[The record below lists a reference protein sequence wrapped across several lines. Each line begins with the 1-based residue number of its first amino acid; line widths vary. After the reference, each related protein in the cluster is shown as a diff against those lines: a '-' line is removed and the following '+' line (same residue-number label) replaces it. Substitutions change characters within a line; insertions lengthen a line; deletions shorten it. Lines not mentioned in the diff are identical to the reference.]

1 MSKNHKATKAMVIK
15 EGGILMKKVV
25 LIPDSFKGTM
35 SSQEICL
42 VMRDALTKHYPD
54 CSVIPIPVADGGAGT
69 VDAFL
74 AIAGGEKIF
83 KNVTGPFSD
92 SIVEGYYAMLEG
104 GVAVIEMCSA
114 AGIALLEDRWDP
126 SRATTYGVGELI
138 LDALDRGA
146 KKIILGLGESATND
160 AACGLAASLG
170 VSFYNAMGNTFTP
183 VGATLDQIDMIDIST
198 MDARLKNIPIVTICD
213 VDIPFCGPDGAV
225 ASDAAIKGA
234 DPSMII
240 SLESKMSRLAGI
252 LKRSSGVDVENL
264 KGAGAAG
271 GMGGGMAAMFSS
283 ELVSGVDAILD
294 SVKFE
299 ELIKD
304 ADLILTGEG
313 SFDAESL
320 HGKVVI
326 GVARRAKKLNKKVL
340 AFVGDIGDSVEK
352 AYDEGVTGIFSINRV
367 AVSYLEARERA
378 MDDLYLTVDNVLRCV
393 KAFA

>member
-1 MSKNHKATKAMVIK
+1 
-15 EGGILMKKVV
+15 MKKVV

>member
-1 MSKNHKATKAMVIK
+1 
-15 EGGILMKKVV
+15 MKKVV

-160 AACGLAASLG
+160 AACGLAAALG

>member
-1 MSKNHKATKAMVIK
+1 
-15 EGGILMKKVV
+15 MKKVV

-42 VMRDALTKHYPD
+42 VMRDAIKGHYPECD
-54 CSVIPIPVADGGAGT
+54 VISIPVADGGAGT

-74 AIAGGEKIF
+74 EIAGGRKFYKE
-83 KNVTGPFSD
+83 VTGPFND
-92 SIVEGYYAMLEG
+92 MKVEGFYAMLPG
-104 GVAVIEMCSA
+104 DIAVIEMSSA

-138 LDALDRGA
+138 IDALDNGA
-146 KKIILGLGESATND
+146 KEIILGLGESATND
-160 AACGLAASLG
+160 AACGLAAAVG
-170 VSFYNAMGNTFTP
+170 VSFYNAMGTTFTP
-183 VGATLDQIDMIDIST
+183 VGATLDQIDMIDLST
-198 MDARLKNIPIVTICD
+198 MDKRLKSIPIVTICD
-213 VDIPFCGPDGAV
+213 VDIPFYGPDGAV
-225 ASDAAIKGA
+225 ASDAALKGA

-240 SLESKMSRLAGI
+240 SLESKMVRLAGI
-252 LKRSSGVDVENL
+252 LQRSSGVDVQAL
-264 KGAGAAG
+264 MGAGAAG

-283 ELVSGVDAILD
+283 ELKSGVDAILD

-299 ELIKD
+299 NLISD

-326 GVARRAKKLNKKVL
+326 GVARRAKKLDKKVL

-352 AYDEGVTGIFSINRV
+352 AYEEGVTGIFSINRV

-378 MDDLYLTVDNVLRCV
+378 MDDLFLTVDNVIRCI
-393 KAFA
+393 KAF

>member
-1 MSKNHKATKAMVIK
+1 
-15 EGGILMKKVV
+15 MKKVV

-104 GVAVIEMCSA
+104 GVAVVEMCSA